1 MTEAMKIILS
11 TQPADARWGEKAT
24 YSINNDGITL
34 HLNGADDLGLIQRA
48 ARKIDGLGI
57 KHVQLSGEG
66 WDADRCWAFWQGYKA
81 PKGTRKVV
89 WPDLDDAQRQELDN
103 RLMIIDWVRDTINAP
118 AEELGPSQLAQRAV
132 DLISNVAGDRVTYR
146 ITKGEDLR
154 EQGYMGLHTVGRGSE
169 RSPVLLALDYNP
181 TGDKEAPVYACL
193 VGKGIT
199 FDSGGYSIKQTAFM
213 DSMKSDMGGA
223 TTVTGALA
231 FAITRGL
238 NKRVKLFLC
247 CADNLISG
255 NAFKLGDIITYRNG
269 KKVEVMN
276 TDAEG
281 RLVLADGLIDAS
293 AQKPELIID
302 AATLTGAAKTALGN
316 DYHALFSFDDAL
328 AGRLLASASQEN
340 EPFWRLPLAEF
351 HRSQLPSNFA
361 ELNNTGSAAYPAGAS
376 TAAGFLSHFV
386 ENYQQGWQRDDL
398 LLEEGAVELPEGEF
412 NAAFNPEAVVKVT
425 DVLLAS
431 HENTAQIIDARPAAR
446 FNAEVDEPRP
456 GLRRGHIPGALNVPW
471 TELVR
476 EGELK
481 TTDELDAIFFGRG
494 VSYDKPIIVSCGSGV
509 TAAVV
514 LLALATL
521 DVPNVKLYD
530 GAWSEWGARADL
542 PVEPVK

>member
-1 MTEAMKIILS
+1 MTEAMKITLS

-34 HLNGADDLGLIQRA
+34 HLNGVDDLGLIQRA

-81 PKGTRKVV
+81 PKGTRKVE

-223 TTVTGALA
+223 ATVTGALA

-293 AQKPELIID
+293 AQKPEMIID

-328 AGRLLASASQEN
+328 AGRLLASAAQEN

-361 ELNNTGSAAYPAGAS
+361 ELNNTASAAYPAGAS

-386 ENYQQGWQRDDL
+386 ENYHEGWLHIDCSATYRKA
-398 LLEEGAVELPEGEF
+398 AVEQWSAGATGLGVRTVA
-412 NAAFNPEAVVKVT
+412 N
-425 DVLLAS
+425 LL
-431 HENTAQIIDARPAAR
+431 TA
-446 FNAEVDEPRP
+446 E
-456 GLRRGHIPGALNVPW
+456 
-471 TELVR
+471 
-476 EGELK
+476 
-481 TTDELDAIFFGRG
+481 
-494 VSYDKPIIVSCGSGV
+494 
-509 TAAVV
+509 
-514 LLALATL
+514 
-521 DVPNVKLYD
+521 
-530 GAWSEWGARADL
+530 
-542 PVEPVK
+542 

>member
-1 MTEAMKIILS
+1 MTDAMKITLS

-34 HLNGADDLGLIQRA
+34 HLKGEDDLCLIQRA

-57 KHVQLSGEG
+57 KHVALSGEG
-66 WDADRCWAFWQGYKA
+66 WDADRSWAFWAGYKG
-81 PKGTRKVV
+81 PKGKREVE
-89 WPDLDDAQRQELDN
+89 WAGLDDAQRSELDN
-103 RLMIIDWVRDTINAP
+103 RLTIIDWVRDTINAP
-118 AEELGPSQLAQRAV
+118 AEDLGPEQLAQRAV
-132 DLISNVAGDRVTYR
+132 DLLHLVAAEKVSYR

-154 EQGYMGLHTVGRGSE
+154 DQNYMGLHTVGRGSE
-169 RSPVLLALDYNP
+169 RPPVLLALDYNP
-181 TGDKEAPVYACL
+181 SGDENAPVYACL

-199 FDSGGYSIKQTAFM
+199 FDSGGYSLKQSAFM

-223 TTVTGALA
+223 ATVTGALA

-247 CADNLISG
+247 CADNMVSG
-255 NAFKLGDIITYRNG
+255 NAFKLGDIIHYRNG
-269 KKVEVMN
+269 KNVEVMN

-316 DYHALFSFDDAL
+316 DYHALFSFDDKL
-328 AGRLLASASQEN
+328 ADRLLASASAEN

-386 ENYQQGWQRDDL
+386 ENYREGWLHIDCSATYRKA
-398 LLEEGAVELPEGEF
+398 AVEQWSAGATGLGVRTIA
-412 NAAFNPEAVVKVT
+412 N
-425 DVLLAS
+425 LL
-431 HENTAQIIDARPAAR
+431 TA
-446 FNAEVDEPRP
+446 E
-456 GLRRGHIPGALNVPW
+456 
-471 TELVR
+471 
-476 EGELK
+476 
-481 TTDELDAIFFGRG
+481 
-494 VSYDKPIIVSCGSGV
+494 
-509 TAAVV
+509 
-514 LLALATL
+514 
-521 DVPNVKLYD
+521 
-530 GAWSEWGARADL
+530 
-542 PVEPVK
+542 